1 MTLALDVCIDV
12 SDNNGAVDWPA
23 VFAAGIRLAFV
34 KIMQSPTSP
43 YPWGRINL
51 LAARQAG
58 LIAVPYLF
66 VQNCAASAAIVEFV
80 DRAELAR
87 GEAFA
92 LDWEGRAS
100 QAGPAA
106 LVEEIGEGI
115 AAIAGRPPIGYWGIP
130 GSTPTSPT
138 ARMLGWDRWVPRYPA
153 EGVRDWAGVPP
164 RWQLSPELYWRVSAL
179 VAGLPLVAQYT
190 AWGRI
195 AGISGNVDRSVIFA
209 PDGAGDDWLASRFTP
224 PAAGAPEAR

>member
-130 GSTPTSPT
+130 GSTPALPT
-138 ARMLGWDRWVPRYPA
+138 VRMFMWDRSGPRYPNG
-153 EGVRDWAGVPP
+153 GVRSWSDVPASWRAYP
-164 RWQLSPELYWRVSAL
+164 ARYWLA
-179 VAGLPLVAQYT
+179 AIGGGLPLVAQYT

-209 PDGAGDDWLASRFTP
+209 PDGAGDDWLAGRFTP